1 MRRPAIRL
9 RSVLK
14 SPCGNAARW
23 DLWGQKPA
31 MAELPDKACAV
42 ENGKSNPCLRQGKP
56 GEMLPGQP
64 SYPTAK
70 ASWGPE
76 HDGKA
81 GVRANMP
88 DPTLRKARA
97 IWLKLH

>member
-1 MRRPAIRL
+1 
-9 RSVLK
+9 
-14 SPCGNAARW
+14 
-23 DLWGQKPA
+23 
-31 MAELPDKACAV
+31 MAELPDKSCAV

-76 HDGKA
+76 HDGEA

-97 IWLKLH
+97 IWSKLDCLKPNLQLMQAAIHRKDA